1 MTFKQ
6 LIRCKKLAGH
16 SARNKIGLPQIAE
29 IGNNYI
35 WGKNTSVL
43 NSFKK
48 LVSDTAIYGVSSIVG
63 RFLNWWLVPYYS
75 HIFLTAEYGIVTNLY
90 SYMAFL
96 LVLLTFGMETGY
108 FRYASS
114 HTDKKLVYSTSM
126 IFLFVTSM
134 SFLLLVT
141 AFSGNLAHWMDY
153 GDHPEYV
160 IWMALIMV
168 ADTITAIPFAKLR
181 IESRPIKFAVLKM
194 VNIFS
199 NIFFNIFFL
208 SICPALLKSNP
219 DSIVGFI
226 YSPSIGVGY
235 VFISN
240 LLASAITLV
249 MMLPDLR
256 FKPNFSRLLLKEI
269 FWYSFPIL
277 VVGVTGMI
285 TQNIDKILLPKLIP
299 ADQDPMGQL
308 GIYGANY
315 KLAVLMNMFIQ
326 AFRYAFEPFFFSQV
340 KSENNKRGYALILKY
355 FVIFGLIIF
364 LGISLFL
371 DVFRRFNIIDASY
384 FSGLKV
390 VPVVL
395 MGNLFLGIY
404 YTQSL
409 WYKLTDKTRYGAYFS
424 IVGAVIS
431 LVINIIFIPI
441 YGYMASAWAGL
452 ICFFVIAALSY
463 IYGQKHFPIA
473 YPVGRMTFYFVLS
486 LGLYAVSLAVPV
498 VSPSLSY
505 VFNFVLLTAFF
516 AVVAALEYKEFRK
529 FLH

>member
-1 MTFKQ
+1 M
-6 LIRCKKLAGH
+6 
-16 SARNKIGLPQIAE
+16 
-29 IGNNYI
+29 
-35 WGKNTSVL
+35 

-75 HIFLTAEYGIVTNLY
+75 YLFLPAEYGVVTNLY

-96 LVLLTFGMETGY
+96 MVLLTFGMETGY
-108 FRYASS
+108 FRYAST
-114 HTDKKLVYSTSM
+114 HKDKDLVYSTS
-126 IFLFVTSM
+126 IGFLFVTSM

-141 AFSGNLAHWMDY
+141 AFSGGIARWLEY

-160 IWMALIMV
+160 VWIALIM
-168 ADTITAIPFAKLR
+168 AFDAFTAIPFAKLR
-181 IESRPIKFAVLKM
+181 IESRPIKFAVLKL

-208 SICPALLKSNP
+208 SICPAILKSHP
-219 DSIVGFI
+219 DSLVQYI
-226 YSPSIGVGY
+226 YDPGMGIGY

-240 LLASAITLV
+240 LISSFITLLLL
-249 MMLPDLR
+249 LPDLWVKPR
-256 FKPNFSRLLLKEI
+256 FDRFLLREI

-277 VVGVTGMI
+277 VVGVAGAI
-285 TQNIDKILLPKLIP
+285 TQNIDRILIPKLIP

-355 FVIFGLIIF
+355 FVIFGLFIF

-371 DVFRRFNIIDASY
+371 DLFKALHIIDSRY
-384 FSGLKV
+384 YSGLKV
-390 VPVVL
+390 VPLVL
-395 MGNLFLGIY
+395 MANLFLGIY
-404 YTQSL
+404 YTLSL

-424 IVGAVIS
+424 IIGAVLS
-431 LVINIIFIPI
+431 LAINIAFIPL
-441 YGYMASAWAGL
+441 YGYMASAYAVL
-452 ICFFVIAALSY
+452 ICFLVMSVLSY
-463 IYGQKHFPIA
+463 IYGQKHFPVA
-473 YPVGRMTFYFVLS
+473 YPIKRIAMYFLLALILYALSVVMPIPPGLFSYLFNFMLFGVFTTVTFVL
-486 LGLYAVSLAVPV
+486 
-498 VSPSLSY
+498 
-505 VFNFVLLTAFF
+505 
-516 AVVAALEYKEFRK
+516 EQKEFRK

>member
-1 MTFKQ
+1 M
-6 LIRCKKLAGH
+6 
-16 SARNKIGLPQIAE
+16 
-29 IGNNYI
+29 
-35 WGKNTSVL
+35 

-75 HIFLTAEYGIVTNLY
+75 YLFLPAEYGVVTNLY

-96 LVLLTFGMETGY
+96 MVLLTFGMETGY

-114 HTDKKLVYSTSM
+114 HKDKNLVYSTSI

-141 AFSGNLAHWMDY
+141 AFSGGIARWLEY
-153 GDHPEYV
+153 GNHPEYV
-160 IWMALIMV
+160 VWIALIM
-168 ADTITAIPFAKLR
+168 AFDAFTAIPFAKLR
-181 IESRPIKFAVLKM
+181 IESRPIKFAVLKL

-208 SICPALLKSNP
+208 SICPAILKSHP
-219 DSIVGFI
+219 DSLVQYI
-226 YSPSIGVGY
+226 YNPNMGIGY

-240 LLASAITLV
+240 LISSLVTLL
-249 MMLPDLR
+249 MLLPDLR
-256 FKPNFSRLLLKEI
+256 VKLRFDKLLLKEI

-277 VVGVTGMI
+277 VVGVAGAV
-285 TQNIDKILLPKLIP
+285 TQNIDRILIPKLIP
-299 ADQDPMGQL
+299 DDQDPMGQL

-355 FVIFGLIIF
+355 FVIFGLFIF

-371 DVFRRFNIIDASY
+371 DLFKSLHIIDSSY

-390 VPVVL
+390 VPLIL
-395 MGNLFLGIY
+395 MANLFLGIY
-404 YTQSL
+404 YTLSL

-424 IVGAVIS
+424 VIGAVMSFGIN
-431 LVINIIFIPI
+431 LVFIPL
-441 YGYMASAWAGL
+441 YGYMASAYAVL
-452 ICFFVIAALSY
+452 ICFVVMSVLSY
-463 IYGQKHFPIA
+463 IYGQKHFPVA
-473 YPVGRMTFYFVLS
+473 YPVKRIAMYFMLALALYALSVVISVPAGPLSYLFNFILFAIFAGVTFVL
-486 LGLYAVSLAVPV
+486 
-498 VSPSLSY
+498 
-505 VFNFVLLTAFF
+505 
-516 AVVAALEYKEFRK
+516 EQKEFRK

>member
-1 MTFKQ
+1 M
-6 LIRCKKLAGH
+6 
-16 SARNKIGLPQIAE
+16 
-29 IGNNYI
+29 
-35 WGKNTSVL
+35 

-48 LVSDTAIYGVSSIVG
+48 LASDTAIYGVSSILG

-75 HIFLTAEYGIVTNLY
+75 YMFLPAEYGVVTNLY

-114 HTDKKLVYSTSM
+114 HKDKNLVYSTSI

-134 SFLLLVT
+134 SFLLMVT
-141 AFSGNLAHWMDY
+141 AFSGSIARWMEY

-160 IWMALIMV
+160 IWIALIM
-168 ADTITAIPFAKLR
+168 AFDAFTAIPFAKLR
-181 IESRPIKFAVLKM
+181 IESRPIKFAVIKL

-219 DSIVGFI
+219 DSLVRFI
-226 YSPSIGVGY
+226 YSPDMGVGY

-240 LLASAITLV
+240 LISSLVTLL
-249 MMLPDLR
+249 MLLPDLR
-256 FKPNFSRLLLKEI
+256 VKLRLDRMLLKEI

-277 VVGVTGMI
+277 VVGIAGAV
-285 TQNIDKILLPKLIP
+285 TQNIDRILIPKLIP

-315 KLAVLMNMFIQ
+315 KLAVLMTMFIQ

-355 FVIFGLIIF
+355 FVIFGLLIF

-371 DVFRRFNIIDASY
+371 GIFKSLHIIDSRY

-390 VPVVL
+390 VPMVL
-395 MGNLFLGIY
+395 MANLFLGIY
-404 YTQSL
+404 YTLSL

-424 IVGAVIS
+424 VIGAVLS
-431 LVINIIFIPI
+431 LVINFVFIPV
-441 YGYMASAWAGL
+441 YGYMASAYAVM
-452 ICFFVIAALSY
+452 ICFLVMSVLSY
-463 IYGQKHFPIA
+463 IYGQKHFPVA
-473 YPVGRMTFYFVLS
+473 YPIKRIGMYFGLA
-486 LGLYAVSLAVPV
+486 LGLYALSVVIHVP
-498 VSPSLSY
+498 SGIFNYL
-505 VFNFVLLTAFF
+505 FNFVLF
-516 AVVAALEYKEFRK
+516 VVFVTVTFILEQKEFRK
-529 FLH
+529 FLR